1 MFHHTGGKPCK
12 CFLSLISPKSSDYI
26 VKCVTNIIPM
36 PLAWT
41 FKNSA
46 TVGWSHFYQKIVTT
60 VKHCSPKRMPRR
72 VTCSITLGESLV
84 IAFFV
89 TNISKE
95 QRLQLSCVAAQWCI
109 FVSSLSLASNLKD
122 HMYFYHL
129 NKVFQMVSV
138 WLLIAQK
145 GGWNV
150 TQQVEMPGKTRPGTI
165 CKKIVKKVKMWQKI
179 YKGQKTIWMWTL
191 PLGQLTPLQ
200 LCTFIEIMITNKI
213 KTMVSG
219 ALCPQYGN
227 YVHLQSALDLI
238 YFSHMAHWKDIW
250 KHTVAKDEPN
260 AVSVIMYL
268 KCKRF
273 EGSFKNYTL
282 EKN

>member
-129 NKVFQMVSV
+129 NKVFQM
-138 WLLIAQK
+138 L
-145 GGWNV
+145 
-150 TQQVEMPGKTRPGTI
+150 GKF
-165 CKKIVKKVKMWQKI
+165 I
-179 YKGQKTIWMWTL
+179 YTSKCFQRI
-191 PLGQLTPLQ
+191 
-200 LCTFIEIMITNKI
+200 
-213 KTMVSG
+213 
-219 ALCPQYGN
+219 Y
-227 YVHLQSALDLI
+227 HQS
-238 YFSHMAHWKDIW
+238 DI
-250 KHTVAKDEPN
+250 
-260 AVSVIMYL
+260 
-268 KCKRF
+268 F
-273 EGSFKNYTL
+273 
-282 EKN
+282 

>member
-150 TQQVEMPGKTRPGTI
+150 TQKESWDPGEFMSTQKRF
-165 CKKIVKKVKMWQKI
+165 QKI
-179 YKGQKTIWMWTL
+179 YK
-191 PLGQLTPLQ
+191 
-200 LCTFIEIMITNKI
+200 
-213 KTMVSG
+213 
-219 ALCPQYGN
+219 
-227 YVHLQSALDLI
+227 HLELN
-238 YFSHMAHWKDIW
+238 FKMIW
-250 KHTVAKDEPN
+250 KEMQTFSEP
-260 AVSVIMYL
+260 MW
-268 KCKRF
+268 
-273 EGSFKNYTL
+273 
-282 EKN
+282 

>member
-89 TNISKE
+89 
-95 QRLQLSCVAAQWCI
+95 QRATTSALMCSSTVLYFCVI
-109 FVSSLSLASNLKD
+109 FVFGKQSEGPHVFLPFEQSISNGICVTFNCSKRRLKCHTASRDAWQNKTW
-122 HMYFYHL
+122 YHL
-129 NKVFQMVSV
+129 
-138 WLLIAQK
+138 
-145 GGWNV
+145 
-150 TQQVEMPGKTRPGTI
+150 
-165 CKKIVKKVKMWQKI
+165 
-179 YKGQKTIWMWTL
+179 
-191 PLGQLTPLQ
+191 
-200 LCTFIEIMITNKI
+200 
-213 KTMVSG
+213 
-219 ALCPQYGN
+219 
-227 YVHLQSALDLI
+227 
-238 YFSHMAHWKDIW
+238 
-250 KHTVAKDEPN
+250 
-260 AVSVIMYL
+260 
-268 KCKRF
+268 
-273 EGSFKNYTL
+273 
-282 EKN
+282 